1 MPRKLAGRP
10 ANAHSHADHRP
21 PIETSTEVPPAL
33 VNAGFMR
40 EPEVLNLFPVGRS
53 TWWEGVRKKRYPQ
66 PVKLAP
72 RVTAWRVSDI
82 RRLLESIKAEGT

>member
-1 MPRKLAGRP
+1 MPRKIAGRP
-10 ANAHSHADHRP
+10 PDAHSSADHRRP
-21 PIETSTEVPPAL
+21 NETSAQVPPTL
-33 VNAGFMR
+33 VNQGFMR

-82 RRLLESIKAEGT
+82 LVLLKSIQAQSK